1 MASKPASK
9 NKDDLKRNDLGYLG
23 IEFQEKLV
31 KVFFEDKTFFE
42 NIQSIVDQNMFTSE
56 HLRRIVGIMKNR
68 YSSAST
74 PPSYDEVKL
83 LIRIQVTDAIT
94 VELLEG
100 VVDKLRDM
108 PLESVDIIEGQCEN
122 FFKQQNLVKAMNKA
136 AEIIRQGAVE
146 RYPEIESFIQDAL
159 MVNSR
164 QDTGFHLFE
173 NIEKTL
179 SPDYRQTIPTGCLEL
194 DKALYGGIGR
204 RELGVIVAPM
214 GTGKS
219 SATTGFA
226 ASAATYK
233 CEANNNRGFKVLHF
247 FFEDEE
253 VNIERKYYGY
263 VLDIDACELSN
274 PDVRPTAIAR
284 LSEDTEIKR
293 MLKENIICQ
302 RLSTGEVSATSIR
315 NRIKR
320 QIALG
325 FIPDLVIVDYFEC
338 LAREKS
344 NGQSKANESEWTGEA
359 ITMRKLEATC
369 KELNVAMWVPVQ
381 GTKGSIGESY
391 VGLMHAGGSVTKTQ
405 IGHVVIQFAQTKDQK
420 TQGIMN
426 VFIGKLRAVRIDRDE
441 FLNVKFNNGT
451 CKFDMSSGG
460 SEIDNIV
467 PEQPQYPSQNGQATA
482 ARVATDAKRR

>member
-83 LIRIQVTDAIT
+83 LIRIQVTDVIT

-136 AEIIRQGAVE
+136 ADIIRQGAVE

-214 GTGKS
+214 GTGKAQPLHS
-219 SATTGFA
+219 KVLTPTGFRTMGEIEVGDMVIGGDGN
-226 ASAATYK
+226 SYK
-233 CEANNNRGFKVLHF
+233 VIGTFPQ
-247 FFEDEE
+247 
-253 VNIERKYYGY
+253 G
-263 VLDIDACELSN
+263 
-274 PDVRPTAIAR
+274 VRPVYR
-284 LSEDTEIKR
+284 LEFS
-293 MLKENIICQ
+293 C
-302 RLSTGEVSATSIR
+302 
-315 NRIKR
+315 
-320 QIALG
+320 
-325 FIPDLVIVDYFEC
+325 
-338 LAREKS
+338 
-344 NGQSKANESEWTGEA
+344 
-359 ITMRKLEATC
+359 
-369 KELNVAMWVPVQ
+369 
-381 GTKGSIGESY
+381 
-391 VGLMHAGGSVTKTQ
+391 GSVVECDCLLYTSPSP
-405 IGHVVIQFAQTKDQK
+405 
-420 TQGIMN
+420 
-426 VFIGKLRAVRIDRDE
+426 RDVE
-441 FLNVKFNNGT
+441 ESR
-451 CKFDMSSGG
+451 MPSSG
-460 SEIDNIV
+460 
-467 PEQPQYPSQNGQATA
+467 
-482 ARVATDAKRR
+482 